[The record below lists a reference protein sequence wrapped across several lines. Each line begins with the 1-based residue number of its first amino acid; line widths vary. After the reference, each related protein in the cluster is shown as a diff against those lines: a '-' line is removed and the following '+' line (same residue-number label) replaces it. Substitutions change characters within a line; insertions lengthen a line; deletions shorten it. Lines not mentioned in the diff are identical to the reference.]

1 MSIFSLKSDRVG
13 RADYN
18 SHADPRNRLLQ
29 LTESAASL
37 GIACGTPRAPGDY
50 ILSVPQNS
58 TSVIL
63 SSKIICDREA
73 LVRRT
78 IIDDYDLEE

>member
-1 MSIFSLKSDRVG
+1 MPTHAIDYFNSRSPLRV
-13 RADYN
+13 
-18 SHADPRNRLLQ
+18 L
-29 LTESAASL
+29 ASRVAL
-37 GIACGTPRAPGDY
+37 HVPPGDY
-50 ILSVPQNS
+50 ILRVPQNS